1 MSQSS
6 HSSHSSIVGLAK
18 SSSIEPDKGINRY
31 PWNLGMVLRRIGF
44 VHGDIKYSH
53 VVVLLEHM
61 VGFGVQEFPVVV
73 CPAIL

>member
-1 MSQSS
+1 MEFGQ
-6 HSSHSSIVGLAK
+6 LFEK
-18 SSSIEPDKGINRY
+18 DR
-31 PWNLGMVLRRIGF
+31 VLRMGQQTF
-44 VHGDIKYSH
+44 Y